1 MGIKG
6 IYKEIG
12 SGKRVSLCKLAVD
25 HLEQTGRPLR
35 IAIDFAIW
43 SFQAQAA
50 RGGANPAIRTLFY
63 RLVRLLSLSIVPVLV
78 FDGPNKPAF
87 KRNKRSRGPGDNVS
101 VAMAKRLAKLFGFH
115 VHDAPGEAEAECALL
130 QQQGVVDAVLSEDV
144 DTIMF
149 GCTLTLRSWS
159 AEGSRAA
166 KTPTHVSVY
175 DVHELGQG
183 ETGLDREGMVLVAL
197 MSGGD
202 YIPEGVPG
210 CGVKVACQAA
220 KAGFGKRLCRIKK
233 SDQEALTEWR
243 EDLMRELRTNESKF
257 FRTKHKALTIP
268 DEFPNMD
275 VLRYYTHPVVS
286 QAATVE
292 RLKREL
298 PSKKG
303 VDVVGLRIFTAE
315 TFDWT
320 YKIGAVKFIRVLAPG
335 LLNQALLDL
344 SNQTIESDDPDVR
357 ERVEAR
363 LVRSIST
370 RRIHFS
376 TDGTPE
382 LRLSYIPNEIVGLDL
397 DAEEDEV
404 TSTYG
409 RSGLAL
415 NSDDEVDEH
424 VGDTEAGPKKV
435 FDPLQPD
442 LVWVPETVAK
452 LGVPLSM
459 EDWEGRQRAKQR
471 AKDLKK
477 IPAKKPRAKASDMP
491 TGALDQYLKSTK
503 PTSHSQK
510 KSELPSLLLLSSPT
524 QSSSVQP
531 QLRSSSFIATPV
543 EPQESRRPRASG
555 DKKVETSKRSKS
567 KEKTTKTRKSAD
579 TNPWTIASSQT
590 TPKASR
596 TKMTVSE
603 VIVISSSPVETRHSP
618 VVATPVSLKTPFL
631 DAGPSPSA
639 SSSIAHHPQD
649 IQLHNDSF
657 DAGPSY
663 PTGPETAEA
672 SPSPRKHNRLSD
684 NPHKN
689 PAVKRAQS
697 SVGAAGRSGSP
708 PRRPSRSRQAPPA
721 RDQASIKSFGRLS
734 ETMGRSNILP
744 PAKPLPP
751 GSDSDSDSDDEFEE
765 LHALGSKRNAAGARG
780 AQDSPARCS
789 QRSVPSKTLELDNR
803 RNPPAPS
810 RTGYEANTAIQLS
823 SSPAMP
829 SSGRTAGILQTREK
843 PATTRVYVPRTSDA
857 GLGYFTE
864 VEVTPEE
871 AGRMVR
877 EDGLASSSRTKRPG
891 GGYRVWRQS
900 EVSILDLTGED

>member
-12 SGKRVSLCKLAVD
+12 AGKRVSLCKLAVD

-35 IAIDFAIW
+35 IAVDFAIW

-78 FDGPNKPAF
+78 FDGPKKPAF
-87 KRNKRSRGPGDNVS
+87 KRNKRSRGPGDSVS

-149 GCTLTLRSWS
+149 GCLLTLRNWS
-159 AEGSRAA
+159 AEGTRAA

-233 SDQEALTEWR
+233 SDQKGLMEWK

-268 DEFPNMD
+268 EDFPSME

-286 QAATVE
+286 EAAAVE
-292 RLKREL
+292 RLKRDL
-298 PSKKG
+298 PSKKE
-303 VDVVGLRIFTAE
+303 VDIVGLRIFTAE

-335 LLNQALLDL
+335 MLNQALMDL
-344 SNQTIESDDPDVR
+344 SDQQLESDDPDVR
-357 ERVEAR
+357 EQVETR
-363 LVRSIST
+363 LVRSISK

-376 TDGTPE
+376 TDATPE
-382 LRLSYIPNEIVGLDL
+382 LRLSYIPNDIVGVDL

-404 TSTYG
+404 TSTCG

-415 NSDDEVDEH
+415 NSDDEVDEPA
-424 VGDTEAGPKKV
+424 GDAEAGPKKV

-452 LGVPLSM
+452 LGIPLSV
-459 EDWEGRQRAKQR
+459 EDWEGGQRAKQL
-471 AKDLKK
+471 AKEVKK
-477 IPAKKPRAKASDMP
+477 IPAKKPPKKASDMP

-503 PTSHSQK
+503 STTQIRKQP
-510 KSELPSLLLLSSPT
+510 ELPSLLLSSSPPPPT
-524 QSSSVQP
+524 SVQP
-531 QLRSSSFIATPV
+531 LLRPNSSIATPTPM
-543 EPQESRRPRASG
+543 EPLESMRPRTSRE
-555 DKKVETSKRSKS
+555 KQSKTSKIVKS
-567 KEKTTKTRKSAD
+567 KEKTTETRQSAD

-596 TKMTVSE
+596 TTMTVSE
-603 VIVISSSPVETRHSP
+603 AIIILSSPVETRQPLIIASP
-618 VVATPVSLKTPFL
+618 ASHKITR
-631 DAGPSPSA
+631 DAILPLSA
-639 SSSIAHHPQD
+639 SPPVANNSQD
-649 IQLHNDSF
+649 IRPHESSF
-657 DAGPSY
+657 NAGGSHTADAA
-663 PTGPETAEA
+663 TEEA
-672 SPSPRKHNRLSD
+672 SPIPRKHNRPSD
-684 NPHKN
+684 DPPKN
-689 PAVKRAQS
+689 PAAKRVQKS
-697 SVGAAGRSGSP
+697 LGAAAKLRSGSP
-708 PRRPSRSRQAPPA
+708 PRRRSRPSRAPPA
-721 RDQASIKSFGRLS
+721 RDQVSIKSFGRLS
-734 ETMGRSNILP
+734 ETISRSNMMPLDKRSP
-744 PAKPLPP
+744 P
-751 GSDSDSDSDDEFEE
+751 DSDSDDEFEE
-765 LHALGSKRNAAGARG
+765 LHALGSKRKTVRG
-780 AQDSPARCS
+780 AQDKPALS
-789 QRSVPSKTLELDNR
+789 LQRPGPYSLDLDDQ
-803 RNPPAPS
+803 RNAPAPS
-810 RTGYEANTAIQLS
+810 GGGPGAFNPAVPLPL
-823 SSPAMP
+823 SPAMT
-829 SSGRTAGILQTREK
+829 SCGRTEAALQPRER
-843 PATTRVYVPRTSDA
+843 PAMTRVYVPRTSDA

-864 VEVTPEE
+864 VEVTSEE
-871 AGRMVR
+871 ADRMVR
-877 EDGLASSSRTKRPG
+877 EDGLASSRRAKRPG
-891 GGYRVWRQS
+891 GYRIWRQS
-900 EVSILDLTGED
+900 EVHILDLTGED